1 MQMTHIHCR
10 KIEEAFRQSML
21 CQLAPTAATGTV
33 DKSLL
38 AAVKTEMALFES
50 QGGGQGALFAVNL
63 QLHNVDTTSF
73 CGERS
78 PPLGVSARKY
88 ALASAIA

>member
-38 AAVKTEMALFES
+38 AAVKTEMTLFES
-50 QGGGQGALFAVNL
+50 QGGGSRGAVC
-63 QLHNVDTTSF
+63 S
-73 CGERS
+73 
-78 PPLGVSARKY
+78 
-88 ALASAIA
+88 